1 MEHEELFELIG
12 ELNTLIEADENDNGS
27 YFILKTPGWEG
38 LWGIEFPSMELW
50 DENYI
55 EGHDD
60 RVGILNGL
68 SSKLHEAM
76 KALTI
81 AKNAVEKAYGV
92 SISSV
97 KTLNYPIQR
106 NTKFTKKGL
115 VTGIKS
121 GYKKAIVQLAD
132 GESIDFYNNL

>member
-1 MEHEELFELIG
+1 MSILIKPIITEKATNDSELYNRYAFVV
-12 ELNTLIEADENDNGS
+12 DN
-27 YFILKTPGWEG
+27 KA
-38 LWGIEFPSMELW
+38 
-50 DENYI
+50 N
-55 EGHDD
+55 
-60 RVGILNGL
+60 
-68 SSKLHEAM
+68 KLE
-76 KALTI
+76 I
-81 AKNAVEKAYGV
+81 KNAVEKAYGV

-106 NTKFTKKGL
+106 NTNFTKKGL

>member
-1 MEHEELFELIG
+1 MSILIKPIITEKATNDSELYNRYAFVV
-12 ELNTLIEADENDNGS
+12 DN
-27 YFILKTPGWEG
+27 KA
-38 LWGIEFPSMELW
+38 
-50 DENYI
+50 N
-55 EGHDD
+55 
-60 RVGILNGL
+60 
-68 SSKLHEAM
+68 KLE
-76 KALTI
+76 I
-81 AKNAVEKAYGV
+81 KNAVEKAYGV

-132 GESIDFYNNL
+132 GENIDFYNNL